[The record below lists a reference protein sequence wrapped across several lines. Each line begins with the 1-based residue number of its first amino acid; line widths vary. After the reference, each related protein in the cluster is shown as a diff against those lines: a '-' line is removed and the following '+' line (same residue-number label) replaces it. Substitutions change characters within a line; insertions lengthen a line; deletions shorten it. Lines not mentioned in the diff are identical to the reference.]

1 MSVKEMVYGFREIGI
16 ELNNFLYDGIVK
28 ENIKR
33 EHTKEELEKMLEEIR
48 LYSWECYK
56 YAIEDLGCR

>member
-1 MSVKEMVYGFREIGI
+1 MSVKDMVYGFREIGI

-56 YAIEDLGCR
+56 DATEELGWR